1 MNSQILFL
9 LGLGVLALVVV
20 WQIAAPKLP
29 INFRRIGRAMSNIGS
44 RLHYPVAL
52 LVFLSLATNQAP
64 DALAP
69 LLYST
74 GGEICLGWVEF
85 STWESVIRWGT
96 ALLVVPVTRFAYEQ
110 YQHISDLR
118 RNHLFI
124 YSRFSE
130 IVTSP
135 GNWTSDLIW
144 AYAQA
149 ILVFMTSF
157 SMVCGAYLAI
167 ALFLECHPI
176 LILIVYLILA
186 ALPLAAW
193 QLSLSIIT
201 ESMKPRR
208 LEAEVRQAGQIV
220 PELEKRLDK
229 FHQLQQEE
237 QRPTDEEVRRDAW

>member
-1 MNSQILFL
+1 MKSQTLFL
-9 LGLGVLALVVV
+9 LGFGALAVAVA

-29 INFRRIGRAMSNIGS
+29 INFHRIGGAVSKIGT

-52 LVFLSLATNQAP
+52 LFLAFAVKQVP
-64 DALAP
+64 GALAP
-69 LLYST
+69 LIHTT
-74 GGEICLGWVEF
+74 GSDICLGWVEL
-85 STWESVIRWGT
+85 STWESVIRWG
-96 ALLVVPVTRFAYEQ
+96 AAFLVFPITRFAYEQ

-118 RNHLFI
+118 RNHRFI
-124 YSRFSE
+124 YARFSE

-135 GNWTSDLIW
+135 GNWASDLAW
-144 AYAQA
+144 AYTQA
-149 ILVFMTSF
+149 VLVFMTSL
-157 SMVCGAYLAI
+157 SMACGAYLAL

-193 QLSLSIIT
+193 QLALSIIT

-208 LEAEVRQAGQIV
+208 LEAEVRKAGQIV

-229 FHQLQQEE
+229 IRRLK
-237 QRPTDEEVRRDAW
+237 EEVHDDDW